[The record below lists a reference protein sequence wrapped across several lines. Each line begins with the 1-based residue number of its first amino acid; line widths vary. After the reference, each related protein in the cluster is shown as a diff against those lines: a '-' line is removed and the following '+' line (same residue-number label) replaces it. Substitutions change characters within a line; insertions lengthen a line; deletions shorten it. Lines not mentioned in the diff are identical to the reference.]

1 MFQFSVWFLSVS
13 CYFRAVVCTQT
24 NLAIVTFAKPAAGE
38 SLHYFVFVHWC
49 RVNEHNYEYT
59 MMSLLIIIQSCTWQE
74 EAAILKQQL
83 HTLCLTELPQCLANV
98 HPLDTLDNSNSC
110 NSLMSIEVL
119 RIYET
124 SASPWLHWYYQE
136 DDVYIQYSDVRNG
149 PITEEIWDAQDSRT
163 HF

>member
-1 MFQFSVWFLSVS
+1 MQEYYESHVNTRNIKPYLASQKNRQMFQFSVRFLSVS

-124 SASPWLHWYYQE
+124 SASP
-136 DDVYIQYSDVRNG
+136 
-149 PITEEIWDAQDSRT
+149 
-163 HF
+163 